1 MGKINYIEIAGKEY
15 PMSFSMMAAKKI
27 AEKYGS
33 LEKALNEVQGETTTK
48 GIDTLTDII
57 ELLIAQGCAYKNYFE
72 KDIPAPENAPVIDG
86 KWEPMP
92 REVLDIALTIADL
105 PELTEK
111 LYECIGVGK
120 QKEIEASEV
129 EGRKNAD
136 ATPE

>member
-1 MGKINYIEIAGKEY
+1 M
-15 PMSFSMMAAKKI
+15 
-27 AEKYGS
+27 
-33 LEKALNEVQGETTTK
+33 
-48 GIDTLTDII
+48 
-57 ELLIAQGCAYKNYFE
+57 LIAQGCAYKNYFE